1 MSGFMFLDYSFV
13 VLSEIKHNA
22 TSMVI
27 VVVVQDYFGCLGFF
41 SLIYTSSK
49 FFMSLNNVTGI
60 LTETALNL

>member
-41 SLIYTSSK
+41 FFDLYK
-49 FFMSLNNVTGI
+49 F
-60 LTETALNL
+60 